1 VVGVEGLQALRP
13 HRGKGISVLANE
25 MRKVVETSGGLNLE
39 VPMMAL
45 GKTLNNIFNVIMV

>member
-39 VPMMAL
+39 VPMMAFRENI
-45 GKTLNNIFNVIMV
+45 NNIFNVIMV

>member
-13 HRGKGISVLANE
+13 HRGKGISVLANV

-39 VPMMAL
+39 VPMMAF
-45 GKTLNNIFNVIMV
+45 KENIK